1 MFCNKYNKYNVEF
14 NFFFQEVKIL
24 KGDKFIKKKEKEKPV
39 ISEKGTERKK
49 KKKPCGYH
57 KWLIYLFLKALEE
70 QFRAFHKL
78 EYKVAFLRKKIAS
91 LWTPSCL

>member
-49 KKKPCGYH
+49 KKT
-57 KWLIYLFLKALEE
+57 
-70 QFRAFHKL
+70 
-78 EYKVAFLRKKIAS
+78 
-91 LWTPSCL
+91 LWISQVTNLSVFEGPGGAVQGFPQIRI